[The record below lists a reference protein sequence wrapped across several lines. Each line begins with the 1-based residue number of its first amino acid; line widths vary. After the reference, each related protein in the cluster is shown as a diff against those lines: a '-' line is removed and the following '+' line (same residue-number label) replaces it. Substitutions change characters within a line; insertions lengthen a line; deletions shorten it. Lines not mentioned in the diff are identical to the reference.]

1 MASGTTL
8 EVAMNEVRVVSFQ
21 TGPFKCIGTR
31 NLNGCTAVTIA
42 SPYAAV
48 LAHIA
53 PRAFDAD
60 PNDVDAGDNNC
71 KAKMDQLVGFY
82 NQYKQFFPPGRTT
95 WVISALYRGQPAL
108 PDQRR
113 IIEEKLQQADLTF
126 VDTMYLVLEA
136 NEPRGPEKG
145 TVLIDAR
152 NEGQPMIYVEGQVV
166 HQ

>member
-1 MASGTTL
+1 MASGATL

-21 TGPFKCIGTR
+21 TGPYKCIGTR
-31 NLNGCTAVTIA
+31 NLNGCTAVTIV
-42 SPYAAV
+42 SPYAAI

-53 PRAFDAD
+53 PRALDAD
-60 PNDVDAGDNNC
+60 SNDIDAGDNNC
-71 KAKMDQLVGFY
+71 KAKMDQVVAFY
-82 NQYKQFFPPGRTT
+82 NQYNQFFPPGRTT

-113 IIEEKLQQADLTF
+113 IIEEKLQQAGLAYANA
-126 VDTMYLVLEA
+126 MYLVLEA

-145 TVLIDAR
+145 TVLVDAT
-152 NEGQPMIYVEGQVV
+152 NGGQPIVYVEGEAV